1 MWDAVRGNEQVVMQ
15 LMCEGLVC
23 ILLGRC
29 WPAIW
34 YVPSLDETCGV
45 QSSWRIFGKRC
56 FGLFTADLHLAK
68 WFFPPM

>member
-23 ILLGRC
+23 ILMGHC

-34 YVPSLDETCGV
+34 YVPSLDETRGV
-45 QSSWRIFGKRC
+45 QDRKSVV
-56 FGLFTADLHLAK
+56 
-68 WFFPPM
+68 